1 VKNFLKQLFGGF
13 GEDEGTLTPVD
24 GEDAVRKCIT
34 VAGQVQG
41 VGFRYFVRLEAHKLG
56 VTGWVMNLNDGTVT
70 MEVQCTPPVLKEFIN
85 RIQKGNGYSKIVQ
98 MKSYDLEVIKGENKF
113 GIKY

>member
-1 VKNFLKQLFGGF
+1 MKDFLKQIFGGNAD
-13 GEDEGTLTPVD
+13 EDIISPVD
-24 GEDAVRKCIT
+24 TSNAVRKSIT

-41 VGFRYFVRLEAHKLG
+41 VGFRYFVRQTARALG

-70 MEVQCTPPVLKEFIN
+70 MEAQCSPQVLEKFIE
-85 RIQKGNGYSKIVQ
+85 QLKKGNGFSKIVQ
-98 MKSYDLEVIKGENKF
+98 LKSYDLKVVEGENKF